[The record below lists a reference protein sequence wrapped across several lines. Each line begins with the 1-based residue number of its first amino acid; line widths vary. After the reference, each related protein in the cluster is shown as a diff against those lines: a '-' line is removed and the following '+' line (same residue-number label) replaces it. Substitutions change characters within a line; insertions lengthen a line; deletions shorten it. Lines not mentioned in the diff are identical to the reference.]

1 MRSSKFA
8 FNIALRE
15 EIVWGPNAR
24 PLTTVSFIVGI
35 PQDDQRPRAA

>member
-15 EIVWGPNAR
+15 EIVREPNAR
-24 PLTTVSFIVGI
+24 PLTTVSFVGE
-35 PQDDQRPRAA
+35 PALWCE